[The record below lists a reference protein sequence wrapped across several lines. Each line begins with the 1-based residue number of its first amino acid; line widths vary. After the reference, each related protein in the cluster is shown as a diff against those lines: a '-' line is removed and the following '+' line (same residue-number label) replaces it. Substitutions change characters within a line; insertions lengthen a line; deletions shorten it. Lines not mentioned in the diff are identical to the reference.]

1 MFCTECGHL
10 LNDTDRVCSAC
21 GHAAPP
27 SHDQPQTSLATA
39 QSTPAPAVHA
49 APAQAVAAVAPPIS
63 APHQPAAPPPRDY
76 SRYPA
81 YYQRA
86 FRHFDENPGDIVRWN
101 WATFFFGLLWYLY
114 RGMGVK
120 AVLYFIGLIV
130 LTGLTAGV
138 GTFFAW
144 LLFAAIGTHDYYLKE
159 VKGTQLW

>member
-10 LNDTDRVCSAC
+10 LDDTNRVCSAC
-21 GHAAPP
+21 GHAAAQPP
-27 SHDQPQTSLATA
+27 HPASLIPL
-39 QSTPAPAVHA
+39 STVQ
-49 APAQAVAAVAPPIS
+49 PAQAVAPVDPPIS
-63 APHQPAAPPPRDY
+63 APHQPGAPLPRDY

-101 WATFFFGLLWYLY
+101 WATFFFGLLWYLG

-120 AVLYFIGLIV
+120 AVIYFIALIV
-130 LTGLTAGV
+130 LGGLTAGV